1 MIAKIAVIGSGFVG
15 EELIKAFTA
24 KGYDVRLAS
33 RDPQG
38 ENAQRLASQ
47 YDLMTLTL
55 AEAIA
60 WADLLTL
67 AIPGSAVRET
77 VSAIP
82 DWQNKIV
89 IDATNHF
96 GGGSASEAAEFAHNA
111 RVVKALNTIG
121 AELYSRPDFDGI
133 KATMFYCGDHEDAKA
148 QVQTLIETLGFEPLD
163 VGPINNAELI
173 APLVRLWVTLSR
185 TSLGRE
191 IAFKLLRRT

>member
-1 MIAKIAVIGSGFVG
+1 MNIAVIGTGFVG
-15 EELIKAFTA
+15 EEFIKALIA
-24 KGYDVRLAS
+24 KGYTVMIAT

-38 ENAQRLASQ
+38 EKAQSLAAT
-47 YDLMTLTL
+47 YAITVGTLSEALDWAEML
-55 AEAIA
+55 A
-60 WADLLTL
+60 L

-96 GGGSASEAAEFAHNA
+96 GGGSACEAAEVAHNA
-111 RVVKALNTIG
+111 RVVKAFNTIG
-121 AELYSRPDFDGI
+121 SELYSRPDFDGI
-133 KATMFYCGDHEDAKA
+133 KATMFYCGDHDDAKA

-163 VGPINNAELI
+163 VGPISHAELI
-173 APLVRLWVTLSR
+173 APLVRLWVTLSQ